1 MSYANLWF
9 VYTIVHAWKTCTKY
23 CITCWHNTALWVL
36 LSTSSHT
43 TTYWDL
49 MLNPKPLTLF
59 AWKEWQYY
67 KSSKQCATA
76 CPLRSNTIGIWDM
89 VSWGQLHN
97 VNSDMT
103 RFNTLQFSYIY
114 FFHPDINKEIL
125 SYSIK
130 IVETMTVANDN
141 VYSLRIT
148 AFQEPHTLKEIS
160 IVNTVSTFISYAVF
174 TIFKS
179 YEYILFF

>member
-1 MSYANLWF
+1 VFQN
-9 VYTIVHAWKTCTKY
+9 
-23 CITCWHNTALWVL
+23 
-36 LSTSSHT
+36 
-43 TTYWDL
+43 
-49 MLNPKPLTLF
+49 
-59 AWKEWQYY
+59 

-89 VSWGQLHN
+89 VSWDQLHN

-114 FFHPDINKEIL
+114 IFFIKPDHNKEITL
-125 SYSIK
+125 CYRIK
-130 IVETMTVANDN
+130 IVETMIVANDN

-148 AFQEPHTLKEIS
+148 AFQEPHTLKKIS
-160 IVNTVSTFISYAVF
+160 IVNTISTFISYAVF

-179 YEYILFF
+179 CEYILLFQILVKCAKIKITFPF